1 MKILKSSQFL
11 LKTPAILDMSECLKL
26 GLKFQFSQLF
36 LLKDCSRFPK
46 KSNKLFLCLTM
57 FRQIHFYFDF
67 VPIFRDFVISYRIFI
82 KKISSIPPYP
92 LRTLLENVLNYH
104 PVYVIRIHVGGL
116 KSYIASKT
124 KHQLTS
130 IATVAKE
137 VKTSYHIQSPYKLSC
152 FESHYVLLPY
162 Q

>member
-1 MKILKSSQFL
+1 MLCLYTQI
-11 LKTPAILDMSECLKL
+11 ILDYIISD
-26 GLKFQFSQLF
+26 SIA
-36 LLKDCSRFPK
+36 
-46 KSNKLFLCLTM
+46 M
-57 FRQIHFYFDF
+57 FIIQFYFNF

-82 KKISSIPPYP
+82 KKKKLHTALFSSDPVRKRPELPSSICHSY
-92 LRTLLENVLNYH
+92 TCWW
-104 PVYVIRIHVGGL
+104 L
-116 KSYIASKT
+116 KSYIASKI

-137 VKTSYHIQSPYKLSC
+137 VKTSYHIQSPYKWSC